1 MHPRRYPG
9 KCRHGLDILHDYPI
23 ESKELL
29 EKAQAGTLRL
39 EEKPDDGEALA
50 SIFRAFHTIE
60 GGAEARGYQ
69 THGVVKKSLSPRRRP
84 RATPRHLLLKKVRLP
99 HT

>member
-60 GGAEARGYQ
+60 GGAAASDIKPTEWLKNRSHHAAVHAQ
-69 THGVVKKSLSPRRRP
+69 RR
-84 RATPRHLLLKKVRLP
+84 AICC
-99 HT
+99 